1 MPRLM
6 GKEPQADD
14 SRNNTHLFY
23 GSLIWIFLRDLF
35 EIFVDSGHYFYVG
48 HCLSLDSNYV

>member
-6 GKEPQADD
+6 GKKPQADD